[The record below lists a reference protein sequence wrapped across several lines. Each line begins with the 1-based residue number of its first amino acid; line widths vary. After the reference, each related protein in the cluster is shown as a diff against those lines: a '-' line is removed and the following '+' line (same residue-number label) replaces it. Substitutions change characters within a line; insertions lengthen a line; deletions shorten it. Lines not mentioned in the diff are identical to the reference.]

1 MYDLLE
7 GVRVLEVALLAPDAL
22 GMHLADL
29 GAEVIKVESP
39 PTGDYVR
46 LVGSTHVGG
55 LSLLHLRWNRGKK
68 SVLLDLKK
76 PLGRQVFL
84 ELVEHSQVVVDGLRA
99 GTLERYG
106 VGYEAV
112 REVNPALVYCSL
124 NGTGG
129 SGPYRQLAT
138 HGIAYDAY
146 AGLSPPSFG
155 EDGQPSIGDHVPVGI
170 AAGPLYAALGVA
182 AALVRAG
189 RTGEGRHLEIAQM
202 DSAVAWQAGRLD
214 AALND
219 VEASFEGLAE
229 SVRYQYYRCRDG
241 ECVIFQATERKFWR
255 NFCRGV
261 GREDLLDRGE
271 GEVVADHA
279 RGDTVLRRTLA
290 EIFATRSR
298 AEWVEFFV
306 EHDVPGGPVN
316 APEDLPDD
324 PHFRARDM
332 VFDQEHPEAGALR
345 SFGTPIRVAGQGFAA
360 EPAPSPGQ
368 HTAEV
373 LGGVLGY
380 DTEQLRALRNAGA
393 IETG

>member
-29 GAEVIKVESP
+29 GAEVIKLEP
-39 PTGDYVR
+39 PPAGDYVR
-46 LVGSTHVGG
+46 LVGSTQVAG

-68 SVLLDLKK
+68 SVLLDLKQ
-76 PLGRQVFL
+76 PLGCRVFL
-84 ELVEHSQVVVDGLRA
+84 ELAAHSQVVVDGLRA

-124 NGTGG
+124 NGTGS

-138 HGIAYDAY
+138 HGVAYDAY
-146 AGLSPPSFG
+146 AGLSPPCFG

-170 AAGPLYAALGVA
+170 SAGPLYAALGVA

-189 RTGEGRHLEIAQM
+189 RTGEGRRLEIAQM
-202 DSAVAWQAGRLD
+202 DSAVAWQASRLD
-214 AALND
+214 AVLND

-229 SVRYQYYRCRDG
+229 SVRYQYYRCKDDKL
-241 ECVIFQATERKFWR
+241 VIFQATERKFWR
-255 NFCRGV
+255 NFCLGV
-261 GREDLLDRGE
+261 GRKDLLARGE
-271 GEVVADHA
+271 GEAVADHA
-279 RGDTVLRRTLA
+279 RGDRVLRRALA

-324 PHFRARDM
+324 PHFQARDL
-332 VFDQEHPEAGALR
+332 VFEQNHPQAGVLR
-345 SFGTPIRVAGQGFAA
+345 GFGTPVRVVGQRFAA

-368 HTAEV
+368 HTDEV

-380 DTEQLRALRNAGA
+380 DAERLRALRAAGA
-393 IETG
+393 IANG